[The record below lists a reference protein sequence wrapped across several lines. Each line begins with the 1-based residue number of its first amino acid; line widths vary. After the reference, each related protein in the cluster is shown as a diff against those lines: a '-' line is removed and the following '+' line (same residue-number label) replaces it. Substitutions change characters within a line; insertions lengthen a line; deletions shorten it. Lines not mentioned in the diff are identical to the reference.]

1 MHKVGHLRFRDQLFT
16 LYCYIYTTACIC
28 IPIKIHIQQTQYV
41 GIYIYIVI
49 IYKKIYI
56 CKHRAETRTDITI
69 MFFFFRLQTRKVLK
83 LKKKIHHLYCR
94 RYTHYIVNRYR
105 TDLPPRCPRF
115 RIKCS
120 STRIHKVNHIE
131 VYNTVKIYI
140 YIEEKIYMYNNN

>member
-1 MHKVGHLRFRDQLFT
+1 MTNFSH
-16 LYCYIYTTACIC
+16 YIFIYIQHVYVYL
-28 IPIKIHIQQTQYV
+28 KIHIQQTQYV

-69 MFFFFRLQTRKVLK
+69 MFFFFSFTN
-83 LKKKIHHLYCR
+83 KKSIKTTEKKYTICIVEGIH
-94 RYTHYIVNRYR
+94 TIVNRYR

-115 RIKCS
+115 RIICS

-140 YIEEKIYMYNNN
+140 YRREDLYV